1 MRIALDAMGG
11 DYGPTVVVPAAA
23 AVLRRQPDLTM
34 DLVGTEEAIL
44 PHLREEGLEGDE
56 RVQIRPASQVVG
68 SEDDVAEA
76 LRNKRDSSLHVG
88 AKAVRTGEAQ
98 GFVSAGNTGALMA
111 VSRFILKTLPG
122 IDRPA
127 IATFLPTLTGQVL
140 MLDLG
145 ANVDCNSDH
154 LFQFAVM
161 GEVASRAVYGISN
174 PSIGLLNIGEEN
186 IKGNDVVKVAGQLL
200 RDSGLSYAG
209 NVEGRDI
216 FAGKTDVVVADG
228 FVGNVALKASEGTAE
243 FIQKVLKEVF
253 SRSWRTKLAYLA
265 ARPVLNDLRR
275 RMDHR
280 EYNGAML
287 LGLNGVVVKSHGS
300 ADVHA
305 FSKAI
310 EVAVSE
316 ARNGVNANIT
326 DEVQHVLGITEDAG

>member
-11 DYGPTVVVPAAA
+11 DHGPSVVVPAAA
-23 AVLRRQPDLTM
+23 AVVERQPDLEL
-34 DLVGTEEAIL
+34 DLVGLEEAINPAL
-44 PHLREEGLEGDE
+44 AQHGLENHP
-56 RVQIRPASQVVG
+56 RIAVRAASQVVAAD
-68 SEDDVAEA
+68 DDVAQA
-76 LRNKRDSSLHVG
+76 MRNKRDSSLHVANKL
-88 AKAVRTGEAQ
+88 AKSGDVEGV
-98 GFVSAGNTGALMA
+98 VSAGNTGALMA

-127 IATFLPTLTGQVL
+127 IATFLPTRDSRVL

-161 GEVASRAVYGISN
+161 GEVATRAVYGVEK

-200 RDSGLSYAG
+200 RDSQLNYFG

-216 FAGKTDVVVADG
+216 FTGKCDVIVADG
-228 FVGNVALKASEGTAE
+228 FVGNVALKTSEGTAE
-243 FIQKVLKEVF
+243 LIAHFLRQAFSASWMAKTAAFLASRVLKDF
-253 SRSWRTKLAYLA
+253 K
-265 ARPVLNDLRR
+265 RR
-275 RMDHR
+275 VDHR

-287 LGLNGVVVKSHGS
+287 LGLNGIVVKSHGS
-300 ADVHA
+300 ADAHA

-310 EVAVSE
+310 EVAASE
-316 ARNGVNANIT
+316 ARNNVNHRIT
-326 DEVQHVLGITEDAG
+326 HELQDLLEVAE